1 MAKQEKVSGEQA
13 QKWVKQNVG
22 FWIQWSDAQQKPL
35 VVELGTGKI
44 IRPATAAD
52 IARWNK
58 KWNKVM
64 GKVYEHNKI
73 KDSYM
78 LLDYEKLVV
87 RFEEIKAS
95 YGRATTM
102 DEKLDLLAQAQGL
115 LRQAEQ
121 QVAQLR
127 ADIARLNG

>member
-1 MAKQEKVSGEQA
+1 
-13 QKWVKQNVG
+13 
-22 FWIQWSDAQQKPL
+22 
-35 VVELGTGKI
+35 
-44 IRPATAAD
+44 
-52 IARWNK
+52 
-58 KWNKVM
+58 
-64 GKVYEHNKI
+64 
-73 KDSYM
+73 M
-78 LLDYEKLVV
+78 LLDYERLVV